1 MKKFFAIFLA
11 LILAAAV
18 IVGCGETGV
27 SNPTPDGEVSELYE
41 QVMSRFTGELEKG
54 AVVKVLENDTAIEI
68 GYVDKLI
75 EAFKDCT
82 VRGVTI
88 SAQGFYGPQGRIV
101 RLPLAMPDML

>member
-75 EAFKDCT
+75 EAFNEAYKDK
-82 VRGVTI
+82 GI
-88 SAQGFYGPQGRIV
+88 SAERMNIDQYSEIGRASCRERV
-101 RLPLAMPDML
+101 